1 MGLFKKDEP
10 KPAPKSAPKSG
21 SKPPSSKRFEY
32 LRRSFAVT
40 SRYQS
45 GDRVQKVQDGRGD
58 HYVVFD
64 KKHKALLVTDS
75 QKKAEGWVKKNRKPG
90 RLL

>member
-10 KPAPKSAPKSG
+10 KPSPKAAG
-21 SKPPSSKRFEY
+21 SKPSNGKRVEY

-40 SRYQS
+40 SRYES

-58 HYVVFD
+58 RYVVFD

-75 QKKAEGWVKKNRKPG
+75 QKKAEGWVKKNRTPG